1 VRSQVKMNSMPIPA
15 ALQSQLEDIAFYSDR
30 SERIQA
36 LIEIGESFKNPGEN
50 EVPRNGA
57 TRVSGCESEVYI
69 AAEPFGEGR
78 RFLIAVDNP
87 QGISAMALA
96 MILKEGL
103 DGAPLAEVAQVSE
116 EIVYEIFGRELSM
129 GKSLGLTG
137 MVRMVKALASS

>member
-1 VRSQVKMNSMPIPA
+1 MKAMPIPA
-15 ALQSQLEDIAFYSDR
+15 ALQSQLEDLAFYSDR

-36 LIEIGESFKNPGEN
+36 LIEIGEGFKNPGQN

-57 TRVSGCESEVYI
+57 TRVPGCESEVYI
-69 AAEPFGEGR
+69 SAEPFAQGK

-103 DGAPLAEVAQVSE
+103 DGAPPEQVAQVTE

-137 MVRMVKALASS
+137 MVRMVKILAGT